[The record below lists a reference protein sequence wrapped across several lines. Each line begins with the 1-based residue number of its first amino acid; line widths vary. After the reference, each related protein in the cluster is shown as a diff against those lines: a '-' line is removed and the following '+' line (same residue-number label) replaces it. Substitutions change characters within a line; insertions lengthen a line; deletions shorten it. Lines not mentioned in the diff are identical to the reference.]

1 MAKDF
6 SGIRITFLE
15 YEKIESIADKI
26 RLKNWGTSIPVDVEL
41 LAERLGLTLTP
52 IPGLSKLAGQEAFLT
67 GSLDEIILED
77 DSNYFRTRF
86 SIAHELGHF
95 ILHSEQIKSLRPD
108 SYDEWKQTILE
119 MPASI
124 WSRAETQAHE
134 FAARLLVP
142 TDHLITEIKKF
153 KKELD
158 SIQIVIGENSELL
171 FSYLAPNLSKSF
183 EVSESSML
191 IRLKNSGLNVFD
203 VIK

>member
-15 YEKIESIADKI
+15 NEKIEAIADKI
-26 RLKNWGTSIPVDVEL
+26 RLKNWGNSIPVDVEL

-95 ILHSEQIKSLRPD
+95 ILHSEQIKSLRAV

-124 WSRAETQAHE
+124 WSRAEIQAHE

-142 TDHLITEIKKF
+142 TEHLIGEIKKF
-153 KKELD
+153 EKELK

-171 FSYLAPNLSKSF
+171 FSYLK
-183 EVSESSML
+183 
-191 IRLKNSGLNVFD
+191 
-203 VIK
+203 VIEII